1 MEYKEI
7 FRLKKMLEEA
17 NIPFKFTDDLFN
29 TKSIHIELRQQIQD
43 AILRQQIQDAIKDQY
58 PAYSIQIIKNGKVL
72 CDAVEHTLSYGNKED
87 LLEIMG
93 GLTEEEQE
101 NDSVLGY
108 LTAKEVFKR
117 FKYCYEH
124 STSVYVE
131 KGGIKN
137 GRKTT

>member
-7 FRLKKMLEEA
+7 LKLKKMLEKA
-17 NIPFKFTDDLFN
+17 NIPFKFTDDFFN

-43 AILRQQIQDAIKDQY
+43 LIKDQY
-58 PAYSIQIIKNGKVL
+58 PAYSIQIIKNSKVL
-72 CDAVEHTLSYGNKED
+72 CDAIENTLSYGNEED

>member
-7 FRLKKMLEEA
+7 LKLKKMLEKA
-17 NIPFKFTDDLFN
+17 NIPFKFTDDFFN

-43 AILRQQIQDAIKDQY
+43 SIKDQY

-72 CDAVEHTLSYGNKED
+72 CDAVEHTLSYGNEEG

>member
-7 FRLKKMLEEA
+7 LKLKEMLEKA

-29 TKSIHIELRQQIQD
+29 TKSIHIE
-43 AILRQQIQDAIKDQY
+43 LRQQIQDAIKDQY

-108 LTAKEVFKR
+108 LTAKEIFKR

>member
-1 MEYKEI
+1 MYSTFFKVEKEGLKMEYKEI
-7 FRLKKMLEEA
+7 LKLKEMLEKA
-17 NIPFKFTDDLFN
+17 NIPFKFTDDFFN

-43 AILRQQIQDAIKDQY
+43 SIKDQY

-124 STSVYVE
+124 STSVYVKKE
-131 KGGIKN
+131 E
-137 GRKTT
+137 

>member
-7 FRLKKMLEEA
+7 LKLKKMLEKA

-43 AILRQQIQDAIKDQY
+43 SIKDQY

-124 STSVYVE
+124 STSVYVKKE
-131 KGGIKN
+131 E
-137 GRKTT
+137 

>member
-7 FRLKKMLEEA
+7 LKLKEMLEKA

-43 AILRQQIQDAIKDQY
+43 LIKDQY
-58 PAYSIQIIKNGKVL
+58 PAYSIQIIKNSKVL
-72 CDAVEHTLSYGNKED
+72 CDAIENTLSYGNEED

-137 GRKTT
+137 GRKTA

>member
-7 FRLKKMLEEA
+7 LKLKEMLEKA

-29 TKSIHIELRQQIQD
+29 TKSIHIE
-43 AILRQQIQDAIKDQY
+43 LRQQIQDAIKDQY

-124 STSVYVE
+124 STSVYVKKE
-131 KGGIKN
+131 K
-137 GRKTT
+137 

>member
-17 NIPFKFTDDLFN
+17 NIPSKFTDDLFN
-29 TKSIHIELRQQIQD
+29 TKSIHIE
-43 AILRQQIQDAIKDQY
+43 LRQQIQDAIKDQY

-131 KGGIKN
+131 KGGIKKWKKN
-137 GRKTT
+137 NLKKY

>member
-7 FRLKKMLEEA
+7 LKLKEMLEKA

-29 TKSIHIELRQQIQD
+29 TKSIHIE
-43 AILRQQIQDAIKDQY
+43 LRQQIQDAIKDQY

-72 CDAVEHTLSYGNKED
+72 CDAVEHTLSYGNEED